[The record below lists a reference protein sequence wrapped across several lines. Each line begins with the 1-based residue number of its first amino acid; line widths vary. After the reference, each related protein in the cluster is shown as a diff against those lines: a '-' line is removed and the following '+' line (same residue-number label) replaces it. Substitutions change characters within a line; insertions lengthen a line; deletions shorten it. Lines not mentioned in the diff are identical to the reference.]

1 VFAKVMGFF
10 ADGTIKPP
18 HASKLDA
25 TPFDPIASC
34 PAGLCADTRSTQ
46 VACAQVLHGMCAVL
60 LHWLDA
66 KYSFACT
73 GVKFSLDKAAEAV
86 KKAMDGVGGQ
96 GKVML
101 EDKFELNEE

>member
-10 ADGTIKPP
+10 ADGTIKPT

-25 TPFDPIASC
+25 TPFYPVAQLDC
-34 PAGLCADTRSTQ
+34 DWEHQ
-46 VACAQVLHGMCAVL
+46 VACAQVLHQTCAVL

-66 KYSFACT
+66 KYGFACP
-73 GVKFSLDKAAEAV
+73 GVKYSLGKAAEAV

-101 EDKFELNEE
+101 EDKFGLNEE

>member
-1 VFAKVMGFF
+1 MSYF

-18 HASKLDA
+18 HAGKFYPTLYYPDA
-25 TPFDPIASC
+25 TC
-34 PAGLCADTRSTQ
+34 PAGLCVDTGSTQ
-46 VACAQVLHGMCAVL
+46 MVCVQVLHGMCAVV

-66 KYSFACT
+66 KYGFACS
-73 GVKFSLDKAAEAV
+73 GVKYSLDKAAEAV

-101 EDKFELNEE
+101 EDNFVSNEE